1 MEDED
6 EDEEEMQRRRTK
18 EQRMQLED
26 MSEKCLQKLAEENRM
41 EMVRYEAQEKMMMLP
56 PFAKTT
62 EAPLLELEHRV
73 PDFLLVNEKATAA
86 RIEDLDAEKHYESSA
101 M

>member
-1 MEDED
+1 
-6 EDEEEMQRRRTK
+6 
-18 EQRMQLED
+18 MQLED
-26 MSEKCLQKLAEENRM
+26 LSEKCLQKLAEENRM
-41 EMVRYEAQEKMMMLP
+41 EMIRYEAQEKMMIQ

-73 PDFLLVNEKATAA
+73 PDFLINENATAA
-86 RIEDLDAEKHYESSA
+86 RIEDLESEREKNNGSSA